1 MPFAPVVETAR
12 LTLRPPV
19 AADRDAWVALHRDP
33 RTYWHAPH
41 AMAASDE
48 AAEDFFEASR
58 KHWDERGFGFWLA
71 RDHGTDTVVG
81 VCGLKQISGD
91 RGTFLNLYYRLGYDR
106 LGQGLGREMSR
117 TSAAHALEYLPD
129 FPVWALIK
137 EVNTPS
143 VKTALASGLE
153 RGVGTRVLHDDLPDE
168 APSTIFAAPRV
179 ETVTSFDDA
188 TREQILDLWMRTN
201 DAGGAVG
208 FTPRASRERVHAA
221 LSRHESSM
229 AAGATTAVLLRSAV
243 DQRVLGLAFLVP
255 AGTPLMPH
263 VASVYR
269 VMTEPTARGRNLG
282 RLLMAGVHRVARQSG
297 LEILTL
303 GVRSGMGTSA
313 FYEACGYTESGRVL
327 GAIRV
332 APGDDRDDIT
342 MTRRLDTKVR
352 KPDPRN

>member
-41 AMAASDE
+41 AMAATDE
-48 AAEDFFEASR
+48 AAEEFFDASR
-58 KHWDERGFGFWLA
+58 KHWDERGFGFWVA
-71 RDHGTDTVVG
+71 RERGSDAVAG
-81 VCGLKQISGD
+81 VCGLKEITGD
-91 RGTFLNLYYRLGYDR
+91 RGTFLNLYYRLGFDH

-117 TSAAHALEYLPD
+117 ASAAHALEFLPAV
-129 FPVWALIK
+129 PVWALVK

-143 VKTALASGLE
+143 VRTALASGFE

-168 APSTIFAAPRV
+168 PSSTIFAAPRV
-179 ETVTSFDDA
+179 EAADAFDDA
-188 TREQILDLWMRTN
+188 TREQVLDLWMRTN

-208 FTPRASRERVHAA
+208 FLPGASRERVDAA
-221 LSRHESSM
+221 LARHEMAM
-229 AAGATTAVLLRSAV
+229 AAGATTGVLLRSAAN
-243 DQRVLGLAFLVP
+243 DRVLGLAFIEPV
-255 AGTPLMPH
+255 GTPLMPH
-263 VASVYR
+263 VASVGR

-282 RLLMAGVHRVARQSG
+282 RLLMAGVHRVARAAG

-303 GVRSGMGTSA
+303 GVRSGSGTSA
-313 FYEACGYTESGRVL
+313 FYEACGYGESGRIL

-342 MTRRLDTKVR
+342 MTRRLDNQMR